1 LLLRVPPVATRG
13 RYPRAT
19 DASST
24 RAGAGA
30 RQSQTDRGWRE
41 QQVWPPPS
49 MAGRTY
55 EKTEQ
60 PLTSTSPSGQAESS

>member
-1 LLLRVPPVATRG
+1 
-13 RYPRAT
+13 
-19 DASST
+19 
-24 RAGAGA
+24 
-30 RQSQTDRGWRE
+30 
-41 QQVWPPPS
+41 